1 MARNVKL
8 TIRLTPG
15 TDDDLIAWLVS
26 LEIPWGLKGQKV
38 KDALRR
44 GIGNLQREE
53 ELPGLMVL
61 LPEIRRVVAAG
72 VADALSGFQI
82 SQSAAG
88 IDPGV
93 EEETE
98 NMLDQLGGFL
108 ILDETAISGR
118 SRP

>member
-1 MARNVKL
+1 MGRNVKL

-15 TDDDLIAWLVS
+15 TDDDLIAWLES
-26 LEIPWGLKGQKV
+26 LDVPWGLKGQKV

-44 GIGNLQREE
+44 GVGKLRREE
-53 ELPGLMVL
+53 ELPDLTIL

-72 VADALSGFQI
+72 VSDALSGFQI
-82 SQSAAG
+82 TQSAAG

-98 NMLDQLGGFL
+98 NMLDKLGGFL
-108 ILDETAISGR
+108 LLDETAISRR
-118 SRP
+118 S